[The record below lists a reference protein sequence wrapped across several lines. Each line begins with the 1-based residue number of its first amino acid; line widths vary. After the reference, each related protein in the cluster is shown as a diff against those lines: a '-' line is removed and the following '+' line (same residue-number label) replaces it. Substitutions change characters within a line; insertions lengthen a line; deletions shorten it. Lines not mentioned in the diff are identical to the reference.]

1 MRILFVQKR
10 LLIPAD
16 TGGKIRT
23 LNVLRHLARWHDV
36 HYLCNILE
44 EEEPYRQAMEELGI
58 TLDAIPWRET
68 SRRSP
73 KFAWELLCN
82 LFSKYPYNVNKDFD
96 PRLRQR
102 AIELTETSEF
112 DLVICDFVQMARN
125 VLDLKTPKVLFQHNV
140 EAEIFERHAV
150 RDKGWLRRKYMGLQA
165 AKMRRFEGEAGAQ
178 FDAVVAVSERD
189 RSEYQRR
196 YGWEHST
203 AIDTA
208 VDTEFFAPQPIEDAS
223 ATKIVFVGSMD
234 WLPNIDGA
242 DYFVEQIFP
251 LIREQAPHAE
261 FRIVGRN
268 PTPGIQRLGEQEGIV
283 VTGSVDDV
291 RPELANAA
299 VVVVPLRIGG
309 GTRLKIYEAMAM
321 QKAVVSTTLGA
332 EGLAVTHDEDI
343 LLADDPQAFAGAV
356 LRVLDD
362 RETRRGLER
371 QALGLAERFSSERVA
386 RQFEAIC
393 FEATG
398 R

>member
-1 MRILFVQKR
+1 MRILFIQKR
-10 LLIPAD
+10 LLVPAN

-44 EEEPYRQAMEELGI
+44 EEMPFRQEMEGLGI
-58 TLDAIPWRET
+58 TLDAIPWQET
-68 SRRSP
+68 SRRSL
-73 KFAWELLCN
+73 KFAWELGCN
-82 LFSKYPYNVNKDFD
+82 LFSRFPYNVNKDFD
-96 PRLRQR
+96 SRLRDR
-102 AIELTETSEF
+102 ARELTESGSF

-125 VLDLKTPKVLFQHNV
+125 VLDLHTPKVLFQHNV
-140 EAEIFERHAV
+140 EAEIFERHAL

-165 AKMRRFEGEAGAQ
+165 AKMRRFEGEAGSK

-189 RSEYQRR
+189 RNEYQRR
-196 YGWEHST
+196 YGWQHAT

-208 VDTEFFAPQPIEDAS
+208 VDTEFFAPQPVSSHEHP
-223 ATKIVFVGSMD
+223 KIVFVGSMD

-242 DYFVEQIFP
+242 EYFVNDIFP
-251 LIREQAPHAE
+251 LIRAKSPDAE

-268 PTPGIQRLGEQEGIV
+268 PTPAIGRLGEQPGVV

-291 RPELANAA
+291 RPELANAT

-321 QKAVVSTTLGA
+321 KKAVVSTTLGA
-332 EGLAVTHDEDI
+332 EGLSVTHDADI
-343 LLADDPQAFAGAV
+343 LLADEADSFANDV
-356 LRVLDD
+356 LRLIDD
-362 RETRRGLER
+362 RDKRVTLEG
-371 QALGLAERFSSERVA
+371 QALAVAERFSSERVA

-393 FEATG
+393 KAAVKE
-398 R
+398 